1 MAPEVR
7 EAAEP
12 GAAPAAGGYGRGAR
26 ILSIGIASTGLVTF
40 AYFSVAAHVLSDE
53 DYGAIALL
61 WSILFIS
68 LSVMY
73 RPVEQLL
80 ARTIAARRARGEHDG
95 HPLRRPLAIQLA
107 FAAVFVALVLGL
119 RGPLEDALGAPAL
132 FWVLLAA
139 AVAYAASYFAR
150 GVFAGQQWFGLY
162 GGLVFFEA
170 AARVLFPLAVLAG
183 LARGQT
189 AVALGIAAAPLASL
203 LVVPWALRRR
213 AGAGAARPDQVA
225 TVPTRAG
232 EDGRFAGAVSVI
244 QLSEQALL
252 NAAVLLVPA
261 GAAAGIVFNAFLITR
276 VPLQLFQSVQ
286 TSLLPHLAGLEA
298 TAGRAAFDRA
308 IRVTLLAVAGFAAAV
323 ALGLLALGPLV
334 MDLLLPAERDF
345 GRLGLAVIA
354 VGMGFH
360 LAAGT
365 LNQAALARGR
375 ATAAAGSWLACAGLF
390 VAWMAFAPVGD
401 DLARAQAG
409 YAGAT
414 AVLCLALW
422 ALERSAP
429 RVAARD
435 AQ

>member
-1 MAPEVR
+1 LAPEVR

-183 LARGQT
+183 LASGQT

-213 AGAGAARPDQVA
+213 AGRGRRPAGPGRRGPHARGRGRALRGRRLGHPALRAGAAQRGGPARP
-225 TVPTRAG
+225 R
-232 EDGRFAGAVSVI
+232 
-244 QLSEQALL
+244 
-252 NAAVLLVPA
+252 

-298 TAGRAAFDRA
+298 TRAAPRS
-308 IRVTLLAVAGFAAAV
+308 
-323 ALGLLALGPLV
+323 
-334 MDLLLPAERDF
+334 
-345 GRLGLAVIA
+345 
-354 VGMGFH
+354 
-360 LAAGT
+360 
-365 LNQAALARGR
+365 
-375 ATAAAGSWLACAGLF
+375 TA
-390 VAWMAFAPVGD
+390 
-401 DLARAQAG
+401 
-409 YAGAT
+409 
-414 AVLCLALW
+414 
-422 ALERSAP
+422 RSA
-429 RVAARD
+429 
-435 AQ
+435 

>member
-1 MAPEVR
+1 LAPEPR
-7 EAAEP
+7 AEAAP
-12 GAAPAAGGYGRGAR
+12 GGYGRAAR

-40 AYFSVAAHVLSDE
+40 AYFSLAAHVLSDE
-53 DYGAIALL
+53 DYGRISLL
-61 WSILFIS
+61 WAILFIA

-80 ARTIAARRARGEHDG
+80 ARTIAARRARGLHGG

-107 FAAVFVALVLGL
+107 FAGLLVALVLAL
-119 RGPLEDALGAPAL
+119 RGRLEEVLGGPEL
-132 FWVLLAA
+132 VWVLLAA

-150 GVFAGQQWFGLY
+150 GLFAGQQRFGLY

-170 AARVLFPLAVLAG
+170 AARVLFPLAVALGLAG
-183 LARGQT
+183 GPT
-189 AVALGIAAAPLASL
+189 AVALGIAAAPVASL
-203 LVVPWALRRR
+203 LVVPWALRR
-213 AGAGAARPDQVA
+213 GGGGGTARPDQVA
-225 TVPTRAG
+225 AVPARAG
-232 EDGRFAGAVSVI
+232 DDSRFAGAVSVI

-261 GAAAGIVFNAFLITR
+261 GAAAGLVFNAFLITR

-298 TAGRAAFDRA
+298 TEGRAAFERA
-308 IRVTLLAVAGFAAAV
+308 IRGTLLAVAGFALAV

-334 MDLLLPAERDF
+334 MDLLLPAERSF
-345 GRLGLAVIA
+345 GRVGLAVVA

-375 ATAAAGSWLACAGLF
+375 ASAAAAAWLACAVLF
-390 VAWMAFAPVGD
+390 VGWMVLAPVDD

-409 YAGAT
+409 YAAAT
-414 AVLCLALW
+414 AVLCLTLW

>member
-1 MAPEVR
+1 LAPEVR
-7 EAAEP
+7 EAAERGTAVP
-12 GAAPAAGGYGRGAR
+12 GPASAGYGRGAR
-26 ILSIGIASTGLVTF
+26 ILSVGIASTGLVTF
-40 AYFSVAAHVLSDE
+40 AYFSVAKHVLSDE
-53 DYGAIALL
+53 AYGGIALL

-80 ARTIAARRARGEHDG
+80 ARTIAARRARGEHHG

-107 FAAVFVALVLGL
+107 FAAVFVALVLAF
-119 RGPLEDALGAPAL
+119 RGPLEDALGDPAL

-183 LARGQT
+183 LAGGQT

-203 LVVPWALRRR
+203 LVVPWALRR
-213 AGAGAARPDQVA
+213 GAGSGRGRPDQVA
-225 TVPTRAG
+225 AVPTRAG

-298 TAGRAAFDRA
+298 TEGR
-308 IRVTLLAVAGFAAAV
+308 G
-323 ALGLLALGPLV
+323 
-334 MDLLLPAERDF
+334 
-345 GRLGLAVIA
+345 
-354 VGMGFH
+354 
-360 LAAGT
+360 
-365 LNQAALARGR
+365 
-375 ATAAAGSWLACAGLF
+375 
-390 VAWMAFAPVGD
+390 
-401 DLARAQAG
+401 
-409 YAGAT
+409 
-414 AVLCLALW
+414 
-422 ALERSAP
+422 
-429 RVAARD
+429 
-435 AQ
+435 